1 MSTSLKD
8 VPFDGRV
15 SRYQPSPAA
24 LPPSDRETRLPT
36 MDESAASRI
45 GLPLAT
51 LGGVL
56 DTIDQ
61 GIVLLRSDSYPCFSN
76 SAAQRLLK
84 ADAERGELAREI
96 RSVSRAALGSR
107 DSKPAEVEVAI
118 DAGRYRMRATL
129 LLEKIKEIRSRAVIV
144 TIERAHSTLPTRD
157 CLMRRFGMT
166 GREADVALLLANG
179 KRNAAIASELHIS
192 THTARHH
199 TESVLSKLNVHARGE
214 VARAIAGV
222 AGTDMTTPR
231 EDATR

>member
-8 VPFDGRV
+8 VAFDGRV
-15 SRYQPSPAA
+15 GRYHPSPAV

-36 MDESAASRI
+36 TDESAASRT

-76 SAAQRLLK
+76 SAAQRMLT

-107 DSKPAEVEVAI
+107 DSKPTEVEVAI
-118 DAGRYRMRATL
+118 YAGRYRMRATL

-144 TIERAHSTLPTRD
+144 TIERAQSRLPARES
-157 CLMRRFGMT
+157 LIQRFGMT
-166 GREADVALLLANG
+166 KREADVALCLAVG
-179 KRNAAIASELHIS
+179 QRNAAIASELRIS
-192 THTARHH
+192 PHTARHH
-199 TESVLSKLNVHARGE
+199 TESVLAKLGVHTRSQ
-214 VARAIAGV
+214 VSRAIVEGFESE
-222 AGTDMTTPR
+222 TKNER
-231 EDATR
+231 